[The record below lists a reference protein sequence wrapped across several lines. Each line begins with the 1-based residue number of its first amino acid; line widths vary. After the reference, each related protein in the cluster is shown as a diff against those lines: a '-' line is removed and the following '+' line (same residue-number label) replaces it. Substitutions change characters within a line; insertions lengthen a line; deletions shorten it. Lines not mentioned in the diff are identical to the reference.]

1 MLKASSS
8 HMRSSRNSQRPK
20 RESKA
25 EEKNRCEIS
34 SRRRQESLV
43 VKGWTK
49 KKAELGSDGR
59 RSFGEIG
66 WPASSVSL
74 KRQSGRRGGGGVS
87 RSR

>member
-1 MLKASSS
+1 MLKGSSS

-20 RESKA
+20 WESKA

-49 KKAELGSDGR
+49 KKSGAGV
-59 RSFGEIG
+59 G
-66 WPASSVSL
+66 WEEKLWRDRMACILCQPQETI
-74 KRQSGRRGGGGVS
+74 R
-87 RSR
+87 